1 MLNYKSFIIESEDK
15 NLHMEHID
23 DLIFNKG
30 ITGAR
35 EIFAFMASL
44 RDMLSGKTKTKI
56 TTTVKYDGA
65 PAMFAGI
72 DPSDGKFF
80 VAKKG
85 LFNVKPK
92 LYKTQKDINA
102 DLSGDLA
109 KNFSIALKEFAKL
122 GITSG
127 VYQGD
132 LMFVHS
138 TLKKTT
144 IDGETYLT
152 FHPNTIMY
160 AIPYASSLAQRIRDA
175 QIGIVWH
182 TTYTGKTIAGMK
194 ASFGK
199 PIITKMNRV
208 KSVWMDDATFKDVSG
223 TATMTAQET
232 AALNTILSKAEGILK
247 KIPVGILSAISSN
260 EELLMRIKT
269 YNNTK
274 IREGVAI
281 TNTKTHVAGLLNYLN
296 DYFAAEESARKTDK
310 GKLAVRDRRKLTL
323 GPIVNNVGDMH
334 KIYDFYNAIVD
345 AKNIIVAKMNQ
356 ASAIGTFIRTANG
369 YKVTTPEGYVAIDHL
384 TGGAVKLV
392 DRLEFSKANFSKDVI
407 KGWSK

>member
-1 MLNYKSFIIESEDK
+1 
-15 NLHMEHID
+15 
-23 DLIFNKG
+23 
-30 ITGAR
+30 
-35 EIFAFMASL
+35 
-44 RDMLSGKTKTKI
+44 
-56 TTTVKYDGA
+56 
-65 PAMFAGI
+65 
-72 DPSDGKFF
+72 
-80 VAKKG
+80 
-85 LFNVKPK
+85 
-92 LYKTQKDINA
+92 
-102 DLSGDLA
+102 
-109 KNFSIALKEFAKL
+109 
-122 GITSG
+122 
-127 VYQGD
+127 
-132 LMFVHS
+132 
-138 TLKKTT
+138 
-144 IDGETYLT
+144 
-152 FHPNTIMY
+152 
-160 AIPYASSLAQRIRDA
+160 
-175 QIGIVWH
+175 
-182 TTYTGKTIAGMK
+182 
-194 ASFGK
+194 
-199 PIITKMNRV
+199 
-208 KSVWMDDATFKDVSG
+208 MDDATFKDVSG

-247 KIPVGILSAISSN
+247 KIPVGILSDISSN

-281 TNTKTHVAGLLNYLN
+281 TNTKTHVTGLLNYLN

-345 AKNIIVAKMNQ
+345 AKSIIVTKMNQ

-407 KGWSK
+407 KGWTK